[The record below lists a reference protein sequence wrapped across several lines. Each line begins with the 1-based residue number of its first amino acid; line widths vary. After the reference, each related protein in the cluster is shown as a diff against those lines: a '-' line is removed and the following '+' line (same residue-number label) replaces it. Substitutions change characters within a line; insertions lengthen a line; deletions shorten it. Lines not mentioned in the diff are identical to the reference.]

1 MSKRALKKYVR
12 ELSKEQL
19 EEQVLELYTRL
30 KEVKIFYDFVFNPN
44 ENKRIEEC
52 KFKIKN
58 EYFPVSGRK
67 PKKRRSVAQKY
78 IRTFIKLGMETNLI
92 ADLMLYNIEVAQQY
106 SAENFVR
113 QEAFFTSMLRSFQE
127 AIDYISQSGLRANFE
142 TRIDEIRTNA
152 FRQNWFNKEA
162 F

>member
-1 MSKRALKKYVR
+1 MSKKALKKYVN

-19 EEQVLELYTRL
+19 EEQILELYTRL
-30 KEVKIFYDFVFNPN
+30 KEVKSFYDFVFNPN

-52 KFKIKN
+52 KFKIQN

-78 IRTFIKLGMETNLI
+78 IRTFIKLGMDAHLI
-92 ADLMLYNIEVAQQY
+92 ADLMLFNIETAQRY
-106 SAENFVR
+106 SADNLVR
-113 QEAFFTSMLRSFQE
+113 QEAFYTSLQRSFME
-127 AIDYISQSGLRANFE
+127 AGDYISQSGLNAIFE
-142 TRIDEIRTNA
+142 DRIEEIRNNA
-152 FRQNWFNKEA
+152 WQQNWFNKEA